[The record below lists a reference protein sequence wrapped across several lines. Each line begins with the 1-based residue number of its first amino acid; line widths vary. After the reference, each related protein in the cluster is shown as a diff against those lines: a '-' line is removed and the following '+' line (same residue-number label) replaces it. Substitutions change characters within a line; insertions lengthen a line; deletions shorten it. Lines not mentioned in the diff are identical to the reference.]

1 MARTLTTPDP
11 QPDAIQ
17 QAISAMRYE
26 IPHIRNAED
35 TAMVF
40 SKPQIQVWYEVITY
54 ASDGTIIKRATRVVP
69 LANWPAGFQIDVKGA
84 YDRLYADAESA
95 GLIAGPGVDEPL
107 E

>member
-26 IPHIRNAED
+26 IPHVRNAGD
-35 TAMVF
+35 TAMEF
-40 SKPQIQVWYEVITY
+40 SKPQIRVWYEVITY
-54 ASDGTIIKRATRVVP
+54 ASDGTIIKKAQRIV
-69 LANWPAGFQIDVKGA
+69 LFDDWPTLFKTDVKSA
-84 YDRLYADAESA
+84 YDRLYTDAENA
-95 GLIAGPGVDEPL
+95 GLIAGPGTDEPL

>member
-26 IPHIRNAED
+26 IPHVRNLAD
-35 TAMVF
+35 TAMEF
-40 SKPQIQVWYEVITY
+40 SKSQIQVWYEVITY
-54 ASDGTIIKRATRVVP
+54 ASDGTIIKKATRIVP
-69 LANWPAGFQIDVKGA
+69 FDDWPTLFKTDVKGA
-84 YDRLYADAESA
+84 YDRLYTDAENA
-95 GLIAGPGVDEPL
+95 GLIAGPGTDEPL